1 MPAQRGREHW
11 KSRFGFL
18 MAAIG
23 SAVGLGNMWRFSYL
37 TAEHGGA
44 AFVVLYVLM
53 IFLVAMPVLLAE
65 MAIGRGAAR
74 GPIQA
79 LGFYGGNWW
88 KLLGAVFVAAGFLIA
103 SYYSVIAGWT
113 LRFALEAAFIGFP
126 ADPVAHFKEISSGWD
141 ALAWHLLFMAG
152 SLWIVANGISGGIE
166 RTAIIVMPLLFLV
179 VCALAIYAST
189 LAGAEAGY
197 AYYLNADDYYAIFS
211 REVLADAAG
220 QAFFS
225 LSLGM
230 GAMLTYASYLERTT
244 NLPIQSS
251 MIAAADFAIAFIAGL
266 VVFPLLFALGL
277 SQDVGESTLGALFIT
292 LPKAFHQLDTAGRFV
307 GMLFFGALVVGALT
321 SLISL
326 LEVVV
331 ASTVDLVAWD
341 RRRATIST
349 GIAAAIFGIPAALS
363 LPVLDAMDQVA
374 THILL
379 MGGGLALAIFTG
391 WVMKEPTSEVAA
403 GSGHYFWLPLWR
415 NILRFA
421 VPVVLAF
428 LMIESVPKTIANV
441 IALFP

>member
-1 MPAQRGREHW
+1 MPAQQGREHW

-44 AFVVLYVLM
+44 AFVILYILM
-53 IFLVAMPVLLAE
+53 IFVIALPVLLAE

-79 LGFYGGNWW
+79 LGFYGGKWW
-88 KLLGAVFVAAGFLIA
+88 KSLGVVFVAAGFLIA

-113 LRFALEAAFIGFP
+113 LRYTLEAVFLGFP
-126 ADPVAHFKEISSGWD
+126 ADPVAHFAEVSSGWD
-141 ALAWHLLFMAG
+141 ALTWHLLFMAA
-152 SLWIVANGISGGIE
+152 SLWIVANGVAAGIE
-166 RTAIIVMPLLFLV
+166 RTSIIVMPLLLLV
-179 VCALAIYAST
+179 VCGLAAYAAT
-189 LAGAEAGY
+189 LPDSAAGY
-197 AYYLNADDYYAIFS
+197 RYYLNADDYFEIFS

-230 GAMLTYASYLERTT
+230 GAMLTYASYLDRTA
-244 NLPIQSS
+244 NLPVQSTI
-251 MIAAADFAIAFIAGL
+251 IAFSDFAIAFIAGL

-277 SQDVGESTLGALFIT
+277 SQEVSESTLGALFIT
-292 LPKAFHQLDTAGRFV
+292 LPKAFLELGLIGRAV
-307 GMLFFGALVVGALT
+307 GTLFFAALVVGALT

-331 ASTVDLVAWD
+331 ASTVDLTAWD
-341 RRRATIST
+341 RRKATLAT
-349 GIAAAIFGIPAALS
+349 GIAAAVFGIPAAIDLS
-363 LPVLDAMDQVA
+363 VLDAMDQVA

-379 MGGGLALAIFTG
+379 IGGGLALAIFTG
-391 WVMKEPTSEVAA
+391 WVMPDPEREIASGA
-403 GSGHYFWLPLWR
+403 GHYRWFPLWR
-415 NILRFA
+415 RVLRFA
-421 VPVVLAF
+421 VPLTLGF
-428 LMIESVPKTIANV
+428 LMIESVPRTIANV
-441 IALFP
+441 LALFD